1 MTTSAVLAPDGTGAG
16 RRRDRTAVRSVAT
29 LTVTSAPFWLIA
41 TRQGPA
47 HMQGSSRK
55 AALIAVRLG

>member
-1 MTTSAVLAPDGTGAG
+1 MTTSAVLAPDGGG
-16 RRRDRTAVRSVAT
+16 DRTAVRSVAT

-55 AALIAVRLG
+55 AALIAFRLG